1 MTARPVLLA
10 SFSALVVLVLVGGSL
25 RPVSATSP
33 TADGGAGP
41 DGKNFECGGVPC
53 AAAARGLQAFF
64 DRDLPGLG
72 GNGRS
77 CADCHVAS
85 DSFQLSP
92 ATVEARFQ
100 RVQSMRQHRPQA
112 DDPLFRPIDAD
123 DFREKGD
130 QASDFSN
137 LRQNGLVRIVFPLPA
152 NMRVVDPATGQ
163 LSAVADVWRSVPTV
177 NNVALSGPDLV
188 NNQWFRG
195 PNPFGGYQLDARV
208 ATLQEQALGALQN
221 HAAVQHAPS
230 DQLLND
236 LASFERVLFT
246 NHRIR
251 AVADAL
257 RTGATPL

>member
-10 SFSALVVLVLVGGSL
+10 SFSALVVLVFVGGSL

-33 TADGGAGP
+33 AAEAAARADEKG
-41 DGKNFECGGVPC
+41 FECGGKPC

-64 DRDLPGLG
+64 DRDLPGLD

-92 ATVEARFQ
+92 ATAEARFQ
-100 RVQSMRQHRPQA
+100 RLQLMRQHRPEA

-123 DFREKGD
+123 DFRENGA

-152 NMRVVDPATGQ
+152 NMRVA
-163 LSAVADVWRSVPTV
+163 
-177 NNVALSGPDLV
+177 
-188 NNQWFRG
+188 
-195 PNPFGGYQLDARV
+195 
-208 ATLQEQALGALQN
+208 
-221 HAAVQHAPS
+221 
-230 DQLLND
+230 
-236 LASFERVLFT
+236 
-246 NHRIR
+246 
-251 AVADAL
+251 
-257 RTGATPL
+257 